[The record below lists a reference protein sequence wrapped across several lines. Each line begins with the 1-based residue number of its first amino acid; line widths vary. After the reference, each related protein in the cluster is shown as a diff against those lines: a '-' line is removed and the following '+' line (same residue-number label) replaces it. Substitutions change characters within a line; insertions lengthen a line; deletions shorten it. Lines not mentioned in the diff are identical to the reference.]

1 MNNQHTVQREALFYF
16 KNACFLCAKELRFG
30 VNEPYRACTVL
41 IVMSSGLHTHS
52 IHIGVSFSLSPS
64 YPLLPPITP
73 FFYLY
78 TTSCHDVSFCLST
91 DISVALQEFRGKELI
106 LRRRAASSAFWLW
119 NNGLLMESRRRR
131 DYHDNRGCRN
141 SCESPVTHLINP
153 ATWWAGMYMGGWS

>member
-1 MNNQHTVQREALFYF
+1 MLNNRDYNIDQNNRDYDFCHNRAAL
-16 KNACFLCAKELRFG
+16 
-30 VNEPYRACTVL
+30 
-41 IVMSSGLHTHS
+41 LHTHS
-52 IHIGVSFSLSPS
+52 IHMGFSFSLSL
-64 YPLLPPITP
+64 PLLLLSSSSTHRSI
-73 FFYLY
+73 FYLY

-106 LRRRAASSAFWLW
+106 LSRRSASSAFWLW

-141 SCESPVTHLINP
+141 SCETPVIHVINP